1 MRAPAAY
8 PTLHNSRGEILD
20 KVALASEGMFRYFTA
35 AIPDLL
41 LRPTSYESGKTEVNE
56 GDTILFRYEE
66 SPMAII
72 HKLGLI
78 TKLEYDSDGISR
90 IAEIKYCLSQEQSLP
105 VDNTDKTQINQN
117 CRFTRRGIHTI
128 VKIYSANDADINTDI
143 DLINREMQDLNIM
156 STNDSQNPN
165 LKFATIESNTNTSID
180 LVTAQLG
187 YLVRNC

>member
-1 MRAPAAY
+1 
-8 PTLHNSRGEILD
+8 
-20 KVALASEGMFRYFTA
+20 
-35 AIPDLL
+35 
-41 LRPTSYESGKTEVNE
+41 
-56 GDTILFRYEE
+56 
-66 SPMAII
+66 MAII

>member
-1 MRAPAAY
+1 MRAPASY

-41 LRPTSYESGKTEVNE
+41 LRPTSYQSGKTEVQEN
-56 GDTILFRYEE
+56 DTVLFRYEE
-66 SPMAII
+66 SPMAVI

-105 VDNTDKTQINQN
+105 INNVDNTQVNQN

-128 VKIYSANDADINTDI
+128 VKIYSACDADINTDI

-156 STNDSQNPN
+156 SINQTKNPI
-165 LKFATIESNTNTSID
+165 LEFEPIELNTNTPID

-187 YLVRNC
+187 YLIRKC